1 MERLCP
7 NFCKSSDRGGL
18 LTVEHPDRTG
28 DCSFGYIGTSLTETN
43 GSTKPRGGMAVKKSF
58 TRSTGTTTGHI
69 NGVLLDTNLSSVLL
83 RDPIPSITS
92 EWVAIGDGIPE
103 VPMSAIGDSGG
114 LLTDDDNAIVGM
126 IIGGLRNRRVEVNG
140 NVRLVDNLT
149 VLTSAEELLQWIKF
163 DLGRDEVFAGAMVPA
178 AWNRPEIDTYEL
190 FLLHNHNI
198 SKSLYEA

>member
-1 MERLCP
+1 
-7 NFCKSSDRGGL
+7 
-18 LTVEHPDRTG
+18 
-28 DCSFGYIGTSLTETN
+28 
-43 GSTKPRGGMAVKKSF
+43 MAVKKSF
-58 TRSTGTTTGHI
+58 THSIGTTTGHI

-140 NVRLVDNLT
+140 NVGLVDNLT

-163 DLGRDEVFAGAMVPA
+163 DLGRDVVFAGYFLRTLSPVTASHRIMCQ
-178 AWNRPEIDTYEL
+178 RGIL
-190 FLLHNHNI
+190 FTVIILI
-198 SKSLYEA
+198 SFTIARVL